1 MLNPRQL
8 KVLKSFNWNNIF
20 SDALACDALNEA
32 QNRFLKGRIIEKS
45 VEWNS
50 NGHLTYIG
58 DKHKDFDWIGEKFE
72 VEMKSVTSFRI
83 YGKKG
88 QIKEKFE
95 ILLSSVMGNKK
106 QKPIESEICDLI
118 LILYRDGA
126 FVLEKENVLKN
137 IQSYE
142 DGLRVRGHT
151 SCLIPLTGLIQEEN
165 IVKNPK
171 FLNFSLELN
180 KLIESGI
187 KDSHAGVYHNGLV

>member
-151 SCLIPLTGLIQEEN
+151 SCLIPLTGLIQEKN

-171 FLNFSLELN
+171 FLNFPIHLN
-180 KLIESGI
+180 KLIESAI
-187 KDSHAGVYHNGLV
+187 KDSYV

>member
-118 LILYRDGA
+118 LILYRNGA

-151 SCLIPLTGLIQEEN
+151 SCLIPLTGLIQEKN

-171 FLNFSLELN
+171 FLNFPIHLN

-187 KDSHAGVYHNGLV
+187 KDSYV

>member
-58 DKHKDFDWIGEKFE
+58 DKHKDFDWIEEKFE

-151 SCLIPLTGLIQEEN
+151 SCLIPLTGLIQEKN

-171 FLNFSLELN
+171 FLNFPIHLN
-180 KLIESGI
+180 KLIESAI
-187 KDSHAGVYHNGLV
+187 KDSYV

>member
-58 DKHKDFDWIGEKFE
+58 DKHKDFDWIEEKFE

-151 SCLIPLTGLIQEEN
+151 SCLIPLTGLIQEKN

-171 FLNFSLELN
+171 FLNFPIHLN
-180 KLIESGI
+180 KLIESAI
-187 KDSHAGVYHNGLV
+187 KDSYA

>member
-151 SCLIPLTGLIQEEN
+151 SCLIPLTGLIQEKN

-171 FLNFSLELN
+171 FLNFPIHLN
-180 KLIESGI
+180 KLIESAI
-187 KDSHAGVYHNGLV
+187 KDSYA

>member
-58 DKHKDFDWIGEKFE
+58 DKHKDFDWIEEKFE

-106 QKPIESEICDLI
+106 QTPIESEICDLI

-151 SCLIPLTGLIQEEN
+151 SCLIPLTGLIQEKN

-171 FLNFSLELN
+171 FLNFPIHLN
-180 KLIESGI
+180 KLIESAI
-187 KDSHAGVYHNGLV
+187 KDSYA